1 MAGKADR
8 IAADL
13 RERVRSGDLRPGD
26 KLPSI
31 DDLAREYGYNR
42 LTAREALNQL
52 KAEGLVEYRG
62 GRGYG
67 DSGGGTYVRERPT
80 ERMIRSRS
88 IERDNLGY
96 YSGPDVQ
103 HWRAVP
109 FPNGEQ
115 KRVAIE
121 PVHADIAQIL
131 GVQAGE
137 QLTVRKRIVG
147 DPNRPEYRQL
157 ADSWISPWIIEE
169 LPILT
174 GNTGLGGMYDRIEE
188 WAEKPLSWT
197 EEVTAAA
204 PSPEEAEVLM
214 LPPGVPLLRVLRV
227 AALGRGKRGR
237 VVEVQD
243 IRMSSELFAVR
254 YPIERRGAARWPVQ
268 PASSDYYASP

>member
-26 KLPSI
+26 KLKTI
-31 DDLAREYGYNR
+31 DKLAEEYGCNR

-52 KAEGLVEYRG
+52 KAEGLVESRG
-62 GRGYG
+62 GRGYKE
-67 DSGGGTYVRERPT
+67 SGGGTYVRERPAQ
-80 ERMIRSRS
+80 RMIRSRS
-88 IERDNLGY
+88 VERDNLGY
-96 YSGPDVQ
+96 YFGPDVQ

-109 FPNGEQ
+109 FPDGEK
-115 KRVAIE
+115 KRVVAV
-121 PVHADIAQIL
+121 PVPADIAQLL
-131 GVQAGE
+131 GVDVGE
-137 QLTVRKRIVG
+137 ALTVRKRIVG
-147 DPNRPEYRQL
+147 DPDRPEHRQL
-157 ADSWISPWIIEE
+157 ADSWLAPWIVEQ

-188 WAEKPLSWT
+188 WAEKPLSWN
-197 EEVTAAA
+197 EEVTAAS
-204 PSPEEAEVLM
+204 PSPGEADDLM
-214 LPPGVPLLRVLRV
+214 LPPGVPMLRVLRV
-227 AALGRGKRGR
+227 AALGRGRRAR

-243 IRMSSELFAVR
+243 VRMSSDLFAVR